1 MKKALSVLLLC
12 FVILGICSC
21 QKKIITDPDEY
32 SKHVEKSESKA
43 AEASSKQQVK
53 IDEDIAK
60 LESELGKTEKNKQ
73 IVVRKEYSGLIIYEI
88 VKFKSKKVDC
98 RLTYKYFDSER
109 DYKDELEIGD
119 RGTDKLIDNDDAL
132 RCVVFKNEKANK
144 DMTYDEVYELYDSMD
159 HDIIVIVE

>member
-12 FVILGICSC
+12 FIILGICSC

-32 SKHVEKSESKA
+32 SKYVEKSESKA

-73 IVVRKEYSGLIIYEI
+73 IVVRSEYSGLIIYEVVI
-88 VKFKSKKVDC
+88 FKNKKADYK
-98 RLTYKYFDSER
+98 LTYRYYDSDEDFDQQVEF
-109 DYKDELEIGD
+109 GD
-119 RGTDKLIDNDDAL
+119 NGNDKLIDKDKSI
-132 RCVVFKNEKANK
+132 RCLVYKNTDIL
-144 DMTYDEVYELYDSMD
+144 DMDFDQFYDIYARKNS
-159 HDIIVIVE
+159 DISKIIE